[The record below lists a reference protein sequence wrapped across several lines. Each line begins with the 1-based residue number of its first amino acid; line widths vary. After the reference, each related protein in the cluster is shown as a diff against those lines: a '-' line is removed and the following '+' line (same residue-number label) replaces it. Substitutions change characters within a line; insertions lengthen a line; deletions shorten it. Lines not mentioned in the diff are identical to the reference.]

1 MSASDVIARHADARP
16 EMTLVDYVEVGLPA
30 WRILAR
36 CDVLESK
43 PLSVIDETAMR
54 AISLGVHDPLE
65 LQVLLGLDEQVLD
78 STLTGLVAQEWAQ
91 GAKAGT
97 LVLTEAGQEV
107 LTAALQIVSRE
118 LVVPFDYDGLLR
130 RPIFDHRLVD
140 RRRGAAAGLRA
151 VPAAPERQPDLDE
164 LRACR
169 SEIARSLHD
178 ASSRRDQESQ
188 LLAIRSIDRR
198 ERYFLPAT
206 ALVFAPQ
213 GRGRCEIALMIGD
226 ELSVE
231 HEIAFVN
238 ANLADRLGLDRRLRA
253 TQRRP
258 LPQPGPAAHRD
269 AIDNDAEAEARR
281 ALCDVRERH
290 ATSDDDG
297 QTAGELRNA
306 RAALNNLPVRTV
318 QPHEHQTL
326 LHGALNSQ
334 RRLLIAG
341 GAATTDHVD
350 GQFLR
355 RLRQCLDRGTLVR
368 IIVAGAAPE
377 QDQALQALKTTAG
390 DYPNLIVEQR
400 ELTDTGALLS
410 DDHFVA
416 LGAFPWLG
424 QLGDRDRSLTD
435 TRSLLVH
442 DSELISETWT
452 DLDGRTP
459 GAATPGVTRRRQ
471 RRKPRSDKRRA

>member
-30 WRILAR
+30 WRVLAR

-54 AISLGVHDPLE
+54 AIALSITDPLD

-78 STLTGLVAQEWAQ
+78 TTLTGLVAHEWAQ
-91 GAKAGT
+91 GAADGT

-130 RPIFDHRLVD
+130 RPTFDQRLID
-140 RRRGAAAGLRA
+140 RRRGAANGLRQI
-151 VPAAPERQPDLDE
+151 PAAPERQPDLDE

-169 SEIARSLHD
+169 REIARVLHD
-178 ASSRRDQESQ
+178 ATSRRDQESQ

-206 ALVFAPQ
+206 ALIFAPH

-231 HEIAFVN
+231 HEAAFVN
-238 ANLADRLGLDRRLRA
+238 ANLADRIGLDRQLRA
-253 TQRRP
+253 TQRRQ
-258 LPQPGPAAHRD
+258 LPRPGPAARRD
-269 AIDNDAEAEARR
+269 TIDHDAETEARR
-281 ALCDVRERH
+281 ALRDARERH
-290 ATSDDDG
+290 ASSDDG
-297 QTAGELRNA
+297 QSAEELRHA
-306 RAALNNLPVRTV
+306 RKALIELPGRTV

-326 LHGALNSQ
+326 LHAALDSKE
-334 RRLLIAG
+334 RLLIAG
-341 GAATTDHVD
+341 GTATTEHVD

-355 RLRQCLDRGTLVR
+355 RLRLCLDHGTLAR
-368 IIVAGAAPE
+368 IIVTGAAADH
-377 QDQALQALKTTAG
+377 DQALEALNTTAR
-390 DYPNLIVEQR
+390 DYPNLVIEQR
-400 ELTDTGALLS
+400 DLDKTGALLS
-410 DDHFVA
+410 DGHFVA
-416 LGAFPWLG
+416 LGAYPWLG
-424 QLGDRDRSLTD
+424 QLGDRDRPLTD
-435 TRSLLVH
+435 TRSLLLDHSDV
-442 DSELISETWT
+442 INETWT
-452 DLDGRTP
+452 RLDGRAP
-459 GAATPGVTRRRQ
+459 EQAAPQSRRRRS
-471 RRKPRSDKRRA
+471 RRRPRNDPRRT